1 MKGKLGRF
9 FAAGALCVFAV
20 LFFGGCG
27 GGGSSSPSGSSGAPV
42 SGFVADGAVANATV
56 TAYTDSGLT
65 NQIGSG
71 SSDSTGKFSFSLTV
85 TPVPSPFYLKSTGGI
100 DLSTG
105 LPAPTMVFAGI
116 TNGAGINITPLT
128 DTVYQLSL
136 SVGLANAIT
145 SVEGQLGV
153 TNADIYSGIS
163 NSATAAAVN
172 KVADSGSMAAT
183 LPDGAYYMTLIHAG
197 SNEIQNPKHTF
208 GSIADILTNSTE
220 ALNITVSSGAV
231 SGTMS
236 DASNGTCTVSG
247 RVSGDAVVLQTAPCS
262 ITGKTMSAGGTIGRL
277 GGITGT
283 FLVNAP
289 GSGHPLRAGVFAASA
304 IPQNVNASTF
314 ANAVGASYTG
324 PFNFLARG
332 LFGAG
337 HNLIWGQEPQ
347 QPIPSTMG
355 GTFTPSNIS
364 VAMDNGSGINPTT
377 DTLASASGFGSM
389 VSSKGLPTALAVM
402 QYTDISGE
410 NIFIVQAAGS
420 RGGIWVTANPANSN
434 EADGIGDLSVTKPGS
449 VDSLSDSSYNIY
461 VASVDPGEL
470 GQSRSSVLGGM
481 PVSPGTADFSVCSGN
496 TGLCTSLSGFG
507 VGNSPELGVFAGDV
521 LGMKKD
527 DDDVWDGAEQDG
539 SNEHIR
545 LVHFF
550 GSGAFSGGE
559 EQPVNVPMMNGGGS
573 GIGNFPSAFVG
584 MAVPTSGSA
593 PSFSGTL
600 SFLARNLYTTDGN
613 YNFNWGSI
621 TISGTS
627 GSITYAGSDGGSGTA
642 SLSVLNTNG
651 VYHLSF
657 PSSGGGYIDVF
668 WPVGGRKAI
677 YFSSDSNGSI
687 NEIGEAYMTQ

>member
-1 MKGKLGRF
+1 MKVKLGRF
-9 FAAGALCVFAV
+9 FAAGALCVFAA
-20 LFFGGCG
+20 LFLGGCG

-42 SGFVADGAVANATV
+42 SGFVADGAVANAVV
-56 TAYTDSGLT
+56 TAYNDPGLAK
-65 NQIGSG
+65 QIGSG
-71 SSDSTGKFSFSLTV
+71 STDSTGKFSFNLSV

-105 LPAPTMVFAGI
+105 LPAPTMVFVGV
-116 TNGAGINITPLT
+116 TNGTGINITPLT
-128 DTVYQLSL
+128 DAVYQLSL

-145 SVEGQLGV
+145 SIEGQLGV

-197 SNEIQNPKHTF
+197 SNEILNPKHTF

-220 ALNITVSSGAV
+220 ALNMTISGGAV
-231 SGTMS
+231 SGTMF

-304 IPQNVNASTF
+304 VPQNVNASTF
-314 ANAVGASYTG
+314 ANAVGSSYTG

-332 LFGAG
+332 LFGDG
-337 HNLIWGQEPQ
+337 HNLIWGTEPQ

-355 GTFTPSNIS
+355 GTFTPGGFS
-364 VAMDNGSGINPTT
+364 VAMDNGSGINPTP
-377 DTLASASGFGSM
+377 DTLPSGFGNM
-389 VSSKGLPTALAVM
+389 VSSNGLPTALAVM
-402 QYTDISGE
+402 QYTDPSGE

-420 RGGIWVTANPANSN
+420 RGGIWVSANPSNSN

-461 VASVDPGEL
+461 VASIDPGEL
-470 GQSRSSVLGGM
+470 GQSRSTVSGSM
-481 PVSPGTADFSVCSGN
+481 PFSPGTAGFSSCSGN
-496 TGLCTSLSGFG
+496 TGFCTSSTGFG

-527 DDDVWDGAEQDG
+527 DDDVWDGAEPDS

-559 EQPVNVPMMNGGGS
+559 EQPVNASMMTGAGS

-600 SFLARNLYTTDGN
+600 NFLARNLYTSDGN
-613 YNFNWGSI
+613 YNFHWGSI

-627 GSITYAGSDGGSGTA
+627 GSITYAGSGGGSGTA
-642 SLSVLNTNG
+642 SLTVVNTNG
-651 VYHLSF
+651 IYHLYFLGS
-657 PSSGGGYIDVF
+657 GGYIDIF
-668 WPVGGRKAI
+668 WPVGGR
-677 YFSSDSNGSI
+677 
-687 NEIGEAYMTQ
+687 